1 MMNIMKAGASLLM
14 LVGVSL
20 PTVAASVGELSGRA
34 LVSQGKSGYQVDLQ
48 LPSGVND
55 LVPAL
60 SVQYQQGS
68 ANGPLGLGMTL
79 NGLSSITRCSR
90 NEQDDGINSG
100 MRFDDTD
107 VYCLD
112 GQRLF
117 LVSGSEG
124 QGGE

>member
-1 MMNIMKAGASLLM
+1 MMNIIKAGASLLM

-68 ANGPLGLGMTL
+68 ANGPLGLGITL

-100 MRFDDTD
+100 VRFDDTD

-117 LVSGSEG
+117 LGSSR
-124 QGGE
+124 